1 MSASEWR
8 TDIREGYRTK
18 EIKIGNAIVTIH
30 RPVLS
35 AEEQK
40 RIEDQVKISM
50 LGMAAERKNDEKEKT
65 A

>member
-18 EIKIGNAIVTIH
+18 EMKIGNVIATVH
-30 RPVLS
+30 RPILS
-35 AEEQK
+35 AEERK
-40 RIEDQVKISM
+40 RIEDQVRISM
-50 LGMAAERKNDEKEKT
+50 LGMIEEKQNAQEQT